1 MRVSWNWLK
10 ELVEIDKTPQEI
22 AELMTMAGVEV
33 DSVEPLSEGISGVVT
48 AEIISVEKHPQA
60 DRLVVCRMNLGGG
73 KTADVVSG
81 APNLAAGQIVPLALP
96 GAVLAGGKKI
106 EKSNFRGI
114 ESAGM
119 LCSAEELGMDT
130 DKLSAEDKEG
140 IYILPEETPVG
151 QDALR
156 LLGLDDV
163 ILELGLTPN
172 RSDCLGMI
180 NVAREVASLTGGKL
194 KLPAIEVSG
203 AKGECAELTSV
214 EIKEPA
220 LCKRYVARLLKN
232 IKVDKSP
239 LWLRQR
245 LLAAGIRPINN
256 IVDVTNLVMLELG
269 QPLHAFDY
277 DKLAGNRIVVR
288 KPAPGE
294 KLVTLDGQDR
304 ALAPDML
311 VIADAKDPV
320 GLAGVMGGLETE
332 VTESTKT
339 ILLEAAFFNG
349 PNVRRTSQALGLRS
363 EASIRLEKEVDL
375 EQVPFANDRAIQL
388 MAQLGAGIPVAG
400 HVDCFPNPEERKII
414 VLRLERIRQILGV
427 DVASE
432 VVERIL
438 SLLQI
443 KIMNK
448 DTDSWEVN
456 TWTVI
461 APSWRRD
468 IQLEEDLI
476 EEVARLHGYD
486 KVPTTLPVGPTT
498 QGARTWT
505 QTVRAKTVELMSM
518 QGLYQVLT
526 FSFINP
532 RHLEWL
538 QLPEKD
544 ALRDI
549 IPVANPLS
557 EEQGIMRTTL
567 LPGLLEVVRRNINQ
581 RNKDLAA
588 YELGKVYFN
597 AGFPVKASL
606 PQEKYILAAAA
617 TGASEKSWAAPAQE
631 YDFFYLKGVLEN
643 LFSRLGLS
651 ADNIAFHAARDIP
664 YLHPGRAARIFINNR
679 EAGWLG
685 EIHPLVLENYG
696 LDQPTAA
703 FALDMELLTETADE
717 KIVYRTIPRYPAV
730 TRDLAVLAPEQVE
743 AETIIALIKEKGRG
757 WLQQVRLFDLYQGKQ
772 IEAGFKS
779 LAFAL
784 TWQAED
790 RTLTDEEVNSLHQEI
805 LLSLSE
811 KAGAQLRK

>member
-10 ELVEIDKTPQEI
+10 ELVEIEQSPQEI
-22 AELMTMAGVEV
+22 AGMMTMAGVEV

-48 AEIISVEKHPQA
+48 AEITSVEKHPQA
-60 DRLVVCRMNLGGG
+60 DRLVVCALLLGGG
-73 KTADVVSG
+73 KTATVVSG
-81 APNLAAGQIVPLALP
+81 APNLAKGQKVPVALP
-96 GAVLAGGKKI
+96 GATLAHGMKI

-114 ESAGM
+114 ESEGM
-119 LCSAEELGMDT
+119 LCSADELGLDT
-130 DKLSAEDKEG
+130 DKLSNEDRDG
-140 IYILPEETPVG
+140 IYILPEETKAG
-151 QDALR
+151 QDAVS

-203 AKGECAELTSV
+203 SKGECADLTSV

-220 LCKRYVARLLKN
+220 LCKRYVARLLKDV
-232 IKVDKSP
+232 KVGKSP

-245 LLAAGIRPINN
+245 LLAAGVRPINN

-277 DKLAGNRIVVR
+277 DKLEGKRIVVR
-288 KPAPGE
+288 KPAAGE
-294 KLVTLDGQDR
+294 KLVTLDGQER
-304 ALAPDML
+304 TLQPEML
-311 VIADAKDPV
+311 VIADAVKPV

-332 VTESTKT
+332 VTETTQT

-363 EASIRLEKEVDL
+363 EASLRFEKEIDL
-375 EQVPFANDRAIQL
+375 EQVPFAADRAVQL
-388 MAQLGAGIPVAG
+388 MAQLGAGRPVSG
-400 HVDCFPNPEERKII
+400 QVDCFPNPEERKTI
-414 VLRLERIRQILGV
+414 VLRLERVRKILGV
-427 DVASE
+427 EVSSD

-443 KIMNK
+443 KVSKKEN
-448 DTDSWEVN
+448 N

-461 APSWRRD
+461 APSYRRD

-486 KVPTTLPVGPTT
+486 KIPTTLPVGPTT
-498 QGARTWT
+498 QGARTPA
-505 QTVRAKTVELMSM
+505 QTVRVKTAEILSI

-532 RHLEWL
+532 RHLERL
-538 QLPEKD
+538 QLSEGD
-544 ALRDI
+544 ALRDV

-567 LPGLLEVVRRNINQ
+567 LPGLLDVIGRNLNQ
-581 RNKDLAA
+581 RNKDLAV

-597 AGFPVKASL
+597 AGFPKKASL
-606 PQEKYILAAAA
+606 PQERYILAAAA
-617 TGASEKSWAAPAQE
+617 SGSSEKSWGYPAQE
-631 YDFFYLKGVLEN
+631 YDFYYLKGILEN
-643 LFSRLGLS
+643 LLSRLGLGPEKV
-651 ADNIAFHAARDIP
+651 AFRAAHDIAF
-664 YLHPGRAARIFINNR
+664 LHPGRSARIFIGER

-685 EIHPLVLENYG
+685 EIHPLVLANYE
-696 LDQPTAA
+696 LDQNTAA
-703 FALDMELLTETADE
+703 FSLDMELLSAEAE
-717 KIVYRTIPRYPAV
+717 ERVVYRTIPRYPAV
-730 TRDLAVLAPEQVE
+730 TRDLAVLVPERVE
-743 AETIIALIKEKGRG
+743 AETVAVLIKEKGQG
-757 WLQQVRLFDLYQGKQ
+757 KLQQVRLFDLYQGRQ
-772 IEAGFKS
+772 IEKGFKS

-790 RTLTDEEVNSLHQEI
+790 RTLTDEEVNSLHQDI
-805 LLSLSE
+805 LESLAE
-811 KAGAQLRK
+811 KAGAQLRA